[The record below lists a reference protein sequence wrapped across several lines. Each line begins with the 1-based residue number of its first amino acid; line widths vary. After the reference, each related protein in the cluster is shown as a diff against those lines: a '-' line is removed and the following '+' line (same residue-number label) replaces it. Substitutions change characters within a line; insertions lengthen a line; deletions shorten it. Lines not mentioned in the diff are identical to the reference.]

1 MDLSYWELQAFRSIG
16 AMGSERY
23 AHDPAAACRP
33 FDAARDGFI
42 YGESCAA
49 VVVESAGMRP
59 GESLTRYARCLGGAF
74 VVDGN
79 RNPNPSLEGEV
90 RAIRLALERS
100 GLHAA
105 DIDYV
110 NPHGTASQVGD
121 ETELAALRACGL
133 DKARINATKSI
144 TGHGLSAAGAVEIVA
159 TLLQMRRERL
169 HPTLNLQQPID
180 TGLPWVAE
188 QSVSCTVRNALTLSM
203 GFGGANSAL
212 CLQAI

>member
-1 MDLSYWELQAFRSIG
+1 MAVKPDHAFSLG
-16 AMGSERY
+16 
-23 AHDPAAACRP
+23 PAAACRP
-33 FDAARDGFI
+33 FDAARGGFI

-49 VVVESAGMRP
+49 VVVESASLRP
-59 GESLTRYARCLGGAF
+59 GESLTRYAGCLGGAF
-74 VVDGN
+74 TMDGN
-79 RNPNPSLEGEV
+79 RNPNPSLE
-90 RAIRLALERS
+90 RS
-100 GLHAA
+100 GLRAA

-121 ETELAALRACGL
+121 EIELAALRACGL
-133 DKARINATKSI
+133 DNARINATKSI

-180 TGLPWVAE
+180 SGLRWVTG
-188 QSVSCTVRNALTLSM
+188 QSVSCTVRNALTLSI

-212 CLQAI
+212 CMQAI